1 MKESKL
7 LPCYSVPM
15 RDFLTSKGIRYELV
29 GLHPKSHKMF
39 WVYMP
44 THFTSRIENLLNL
57 CGLRNRIIEDDG
69 TNRSLDDSIDYEKV
83 NSILNIERDKFHKF
97 INDNMI

>member
-29 GLHPKSHKMF
+29 GLHPTSKAMF
-39 WVYMP
+39 WVYIKDEKLDKAL
-44 THFTSRIENLLNL
+44 TQW
-57 CGLRNRIIEDDG
+57 
-69 TNRSLDDSIDYEKV
+69 SLAEKA
-83 NSILNIERDKFHKF
+83 
-97 INDNMI
+97 